1 MEQNIFFSLVLS
13 TDPQQQQQRVDNR
26 TEYFSESALLGAF
39 AALSS
44 SQNKIMST
52 EAFQRGCWPRRRK
65 QLKQRKKKKWIN
77 ENSHRIIC
85 HWEIY

>member
-13 TDPQQQQQRVDNR
+13 TDPQQQPRVDNR
-26 TEYFSESALLGAF
+26 TGYFSESALLGAF

-52 EAFQRGCWPRRRK
+52 EAFQRGCWPRRK
-65 QLKQRKKKKWIN
+65 VEAEEEEEEVDK
-77 ENSHRIIC
+77 
-85 HWEIY
+85 